1 MSRPIVL
8 LLGQPFNTYMP
19 VKNRQTGSGVA
30 RIWRY
35 GGQRGSGGRVPSGVQ
50 GQSPWW
56 GVRGRSPSKAHS
68 IIRIFGCETVH
79 NFVYLAKLHE
89 PQVKREKT

>member
-30 RIWRY
+30 KIWRY
-35 GGQRGSGGRVPSGVQ
+35 GGQTGSGERKSQAGS
-50 GQSPWW
+50 
-56 GVRGRSPSKAHS
+56 RGRALGGV
-68 IIRIFGCETVH
+68 FGGEVPRKLTAYYG
-79 NFVYLAKLHE
+79 YLAAKPCTILCI
-89 PQVKREKT
+89 